1 MFKFDLLSP
10 EEKYKYGSWV
20 YAREEGWRDPDWW
33 DKHMELA
40 EATGHVMKVTI
51 VRFTPP

>member
-1 MFKFDLLSP
+1 MFDLELLTP
-10 EEKYKYGSWV
+10 EDRFKYGSWV
-20 YAREEGWRDPDWW
+20 YYISEGWKDPNWW
-33 DKHMELA
+33 ADHMELA